1 MEKHHQ
7 QQHKGGHYGRF
18 SVELILEFVVMYLA
32 MYSMIAT
39 LDHFR
44 INLNN
49 VYMTLIMLAP
59 MAIIMLVAMRSMFP
73 STRMNL
79 LFVGGALIAFF
90 IGFVGMRTQGAVGDK
105 ELLRSMIPHHSGAI
119 LMCEKASLSD
129 PEVIRLCKDIV
140 EAQKRE
146 IAQMEGILARK

>member
-1 MEKHHQ
+1 MEKHH
-7 QQHKGGHYGRF
+7 HAKGHYGSF
-18 SVELILEFVVMYLA
+18 GVELVLDFVVMYLA

-44 INLNN
+44 FNLNN

-59 MAIIMLVAMRSMFP
+59 MALVMLFMMRSMFSSP
-73 STRMNL
+73 RLNF
-79 LFVGGALIAFF
+79 LFAGGAVIAFL
-90 IGFVGMRTQGAVGDK
+90 IGFVGMRTQGGVGDK

-119 LMCEKASLSD
+119 LMCEKATLSD
-129 PEVIRLCKDIV
+129 PEVIQLCKDIV